1 MSRVALF
8 VPCLIDQL
16 YPETAFNTVKLLE
29 KAGCEVHY
37 NAKSTCCG
45 FPPYDAGYWEESKT
59 LGQKFLVDM
68 QGEHF
73 IVSPSVACTGMV
85 KRGYDDL
92 FTNSVEHNSC
102 RQVQRSTY
110 EISNFL
116 VNVLEKEYFGAEF
129 VGVAIFHAP
138 CSTHLSAHGGK
149 DALRLL
155 ANVGG
160 LELVG
165 DPLYDHNC
173 GAGKSMSGYHEA
185 VSVAMAAEKVKKA
198 LELHAEYIISTD
210 PFCIMHL
217 QSYIEKNNLPLKTIH
232 LVDVLASGWANI

>member
-16 YPETAFNTVKLLE
+16 YPDTAFNTVKLLE

-37 NAKSTCCG
+37 NPGSTCCG
-45 FPPYDAGYWEESKT
+45 FPPYDAGSWEESKV

-73 IVSPSVACTGMV
+73 IVSPSTVCTGMV
-85 KRGYDDL
+85 QKGYDDL

-102 RQVQRSTY
+102 RQVQRSIY
-110 EISNFL
+110 EISDFL

-129 VGVAIFHAP
+129 VGVAMFHAP
-138 CSTHLSAHGGK
+138 CSTHLSTRGGAE
-149 DALRLL
+149 ALKLL
-155 ANVGG
+155 EHVGG

-165 DPLYDHNC
+165 TSLDDRNC

-185 VSVAMAAEKVKKA
+185 VSVAMAAEKAKKA
-198 LELHAEYIISTD
+198 MDLRAEYIISTD

-232 LVDVLASGWANI
+232 LVDVLTSGWANI